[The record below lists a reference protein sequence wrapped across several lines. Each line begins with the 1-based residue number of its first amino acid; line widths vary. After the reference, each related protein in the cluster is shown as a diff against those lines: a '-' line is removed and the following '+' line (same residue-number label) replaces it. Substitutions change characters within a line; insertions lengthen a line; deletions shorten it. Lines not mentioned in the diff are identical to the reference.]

1 MVGGP
6 RLKEKYGP
14 AGKKRGREGDGRR
27 RDWAERKGEGF
38 RFFLFFSKPFQTSN
52 SFQSLNTFKTFQD

>member
-27 RDWAERKGEGF
+27 RDWAERKGEAF
-38 RFFLFFSKPFQTSN
+38 RFFCFFQNLFKPQI
-52 SFQSLNTFKTFQD
+52 LFKV